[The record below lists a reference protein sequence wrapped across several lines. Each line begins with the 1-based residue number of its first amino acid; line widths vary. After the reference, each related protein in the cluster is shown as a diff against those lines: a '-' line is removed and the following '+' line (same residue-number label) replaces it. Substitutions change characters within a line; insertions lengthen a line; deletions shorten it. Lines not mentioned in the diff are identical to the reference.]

1 MLHQENQSQFHSKR
15 RLKDHMIARAASFAV
30 CLLALSPAQR
40 ALAETDFDGELIC
53 NTSAQIDQPGISELT
68 VPSTEMKLSCEF
80 QSSATGEVARYVGS
94 LTIAKASAPMRTMI
108 WRVSAPRSN
117 QNFTASLAQPFD
129 MLTRERNEPLIA
141 VGQKQPK
148 VRLQRMTDNKRDNEV
163 IVIEMQLELLSSS
176 T

>member
-1 MLHQENQSQFHSKR
+1 
-15 RLKDHMIARAASFAV
+15 
-30 CLLALSPAQR
+30 
-40 ALAETDFDGELIC
+40 
-53 NTSAQIDQPGISELT
+53 
-68 VPSTEMKLSCEF
+68 
-80 QSSATGEVARYVGS
+80 
-94 LTIAKASAPMRTMI
+94 MRTMI
-108 WRVSAPRSN
+108 WRVRAPRSN

>member
-15 RLKDHMIARAASFAV
+15 RLKEHMIARAASFAV

-53 NTSAQIDQPGISELT
+53 NTAAQIEQPGISELT